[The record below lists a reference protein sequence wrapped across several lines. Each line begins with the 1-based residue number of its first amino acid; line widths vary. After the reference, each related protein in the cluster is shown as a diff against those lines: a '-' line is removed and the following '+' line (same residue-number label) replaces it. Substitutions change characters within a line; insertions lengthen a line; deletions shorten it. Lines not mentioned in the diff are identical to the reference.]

1 MTGTVVRMARSAAAT
16 LLVAGGIAGGASA
29 ALAESAIENLAGK
42 WSGQGAL
49 ETSTGARETVKC
61 IVVYEVKSANTVINQ
76 NMRCASASYKI
87 EAVTQMKVA
96 GTHLSGTW
104 EESSFGTSGTISGN
118 VRAGGFS
125 IVVDGGLF
133 NARMSV
139 ASGKGSQTLNIV
151 PSGLAVTKISIGLKK
166 SGA

>member
-1 MTGTVVRMARSAAAT
+1 M
-16 LLVAGGIAGGASA
+16 
-29 ALAESAIENLAGK
+29 
-42 WSGQGAL
+42 
-49 ETSTGARETVKC
+49 
-61 IVVYEVKSANTVINQ
+61 
-76 NMRCASASYKI
+76 
-87 EAVTQMKVA
+87 
-96 GTHLSGTW
+96 
-104 EESSFGTSGTISGN
+104 
-118 VRAGGFS
+118 RAGGFS